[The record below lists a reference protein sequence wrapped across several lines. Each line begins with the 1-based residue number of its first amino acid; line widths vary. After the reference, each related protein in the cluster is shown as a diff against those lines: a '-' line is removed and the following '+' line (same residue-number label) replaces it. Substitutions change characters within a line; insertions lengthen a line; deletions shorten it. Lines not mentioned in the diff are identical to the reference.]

1 MFKEKAKFKFSAVFF
16 GELEHKATIT
26 YDNTSEEQKLLD
38 NIWAKVLEIMPRTKS
53 LKSYNKI
60 CEKQKNCSSLKE
72 FNDLEIAKYKK
83 PFAYLEVTKDEF
95 HTWYEGWLDFYL
107 NSDYALP
114 ISETFYQKWA
124 KNSNEKNA
132 IYKEAKRLLN
142 SMYNV
147 FGQLELDEESK
158 LLLKESRQQEKEMGL
173 I

>member
-1 MFKEKAKFKFSAVFF
+1 MTKEKAKFKFSSVFF

-26 YDNTSEEQKLLD
+26 YDNTPEEQKLLD
-38 NIWAKVLEIMPRTKS
+38 AILQKVLHTMPRTKA

-60 CEKQKNCSSLKE
+60 CEKQKNCNSHKD

-114 ISETFYQKWA
+114 ISETFYQKWS
-124 KNSNEKNA
+124 KNSNEKTA
-132 IYKEAKRLLN
+132 IYKEAKRLLS
-142 SMYNV
+142 SMYKV
-147 FGQLELDEESK
+147 FGK
-158 LLLKESRQQEKEMGL
+158 LKFDQNEFAEFNNQTKTWSVA
-173 I
+173 